1 MVKLRFVFLLGWF
14 LSLMISGQSLAQEDV
29 KITAKALNGGVIMLM
44 GKGGNIGVF
53 SGDDGTFMI
62 DDQFAP
68 LTSKILAAIKS
79 AGGEAPRFII
89 NTHFHGDH
97 TGGNENLGKR
107 GALIVSHENVRERLA
122 ADSIIKAFGMRMKAS
137 PGVALPVVTFSKDV
151 SFHINGDTL
160 RAIHSPFAH
169 TDGDSFIQFEKANVI
184 HAGDLFFNG
193 FYPFIDADHGGTLKG
208 MIAGADRM
216 LALADSN
223 TQIIPGHGPLANKIQ
238 LEKYRNMM
246 QTAYKRLRALKDQG
260 KTAKEAVAANP
271 LADLE
276 PVWGKG
282 IFSGEKWIHVIYP
295 GVR

>member
-1 MVKLRFVFLLGWF
+1 
-14 LSLMISGQSLAQEDV
+14 
-29 KITAKALNGGVIMLM
+29 
-44 GKGGNIGVF
+44 
-53 SGDDGTFMI
+53 
-62 DDQFAP
+62 
-68 LTSKILAAIKS
+68 
-79 AGGEAPRFII
+79 
-89 NTHFHGDH
+89 
-97 TGGNENLGKR
+97 
-107 GALIVSHENVRERLA
+107 
-122 ADSIIKAFGMRMKAS
+122 
-137 PGVALPVVTFSKDV
+137 
-151 SFHINGDTL
+151 
-160 RAIHSPFAH
+160 
-169 TDGDSFIQFEKANVI
+169 
-184 HAGDLFFNG
+184 
-193 FYPFIDADHGGTLKG
+193 
-208 MIAGADRM
+208 M